1 MSIKLIVTD
10 LDGTLMAPDHTT
22 VTERTIQALKEA
34 HDKGVKTAIATG
46 RTISLIGMV
55 TNQVD
60 FIDYVI
66 YSNGAAVYDRVNKKL
81 IYTSFFD
88 TENALE
94 LAKFLDSE
102 PVFYEIYANG
112 WSYIRNDKVSLFD
125 MGNLP
130 KDFIDEITK
139 HTVFVDD
146 MCEIIKKSDV
156 EKFNISSMAP
166 ERAEYI
172 TEKLISFKDTEWTS
186 SLPGSKV
193 QNQME
198 FMKKGVN
205 KGAAVKGMCSVL
217 GISPESVMA
226 FGDAQNDCSMLEL
239 AGWSFAMGN
248 ACEECRQTAKYIT
261 DTNANDGLAK
271 AVEEYVLNK

>member
-1 MSIKLIVTD
+1 
-10 LDGTLMAPDHTT
+10 
-22 VTERTIQALKEA
+22 
-34 HDKGVKTAIATG
+34 
-46 RTISLIGMV
+46 
-55 TNQVD
+55 
-60 FIDYVI
+60 
-66 YSNGAAVYDRVNKKL
+66 
-81 IYTSFFD
+81 
-88 TENALE
+88 
-94 LAKFLDSE
+94 
-102 PVFYEIYANG
+102 
-112 WSYIRNDKVSLFD
+112 

-261 DTNANDGLAK
+261 DTNANNGLAK

>member
-1 MSIKLIVTD
+1 
-10 LDGTLMAPDHTT
+10 
-22 VTERTIQALKEA
+22 
-34 HDKGVKTAIATG
+34 
-46 RTISLIGMV
+46 MV

-172 TEKLISFKDTEWTS
+172 TEKLVSFKDTEWTS

-239 AGWSFAMGN
+239 VGWSFAMGN
-248 ACEECRQTAKYIT
+248 ACEECKRTAKYIT